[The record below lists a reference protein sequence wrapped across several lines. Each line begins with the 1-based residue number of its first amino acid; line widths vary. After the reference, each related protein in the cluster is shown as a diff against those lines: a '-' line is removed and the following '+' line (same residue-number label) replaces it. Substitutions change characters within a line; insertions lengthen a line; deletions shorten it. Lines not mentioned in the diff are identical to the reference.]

1 MSVIPSFTGDPSR
14 YLTEVSTWL
23 EREATAGKWSE
34 AAEDALDEALLE
46 VRDAFIA
53 LGEPSSG
60 PDSVEFWA
68 FLRFVSALC
77 AARAATG
84 SAQEKLAQ
92 LRPSLVSRFGDKD
105 PLCQFVDAA
114 LASNDLLLVRAA
126 WAAARVWELQ
136 RAGGEN
142 RPLS

>member
-1 MSVIPSFTGDPSR
+1 MAGLPTFTGDPSR
-14 YLTEVSTWL
+14 YLVEVSAWL

-34 AAEDALDEALLE
+34 ATGDALDEALLG
-46 VRDAFIA
+46 VRDTFIA

-60 PDSVEFWA
+60 PESVEFWA

-84 SAQEKLAQ
+84 STQEKLANA
-92 LRPSLVSRFGDKD
+92 RASLIARFGEKD

-126 WAAARVWELQ
+126 WAAASIWEHQRV
-136 RAGGEN
+136 GEAA
-142 RPLS
+142 PGPE